1 MSTATS
7 TATANAT
14 VQDVLAIARLLPEAE
29 RQRLVELLNRGEDA
43 PLPEQATID
52 EAIELYL
59 ADACSLGRAAE
70 LAGVTRWDVM
80 DRMKECDIQII
91 ITGHRTAEEI
101 DTMAREWEHEG
112 IL

>member
-7 TATANAT
+7 TAT
-14 VQDVLAIARLLPEAE
+14 VQDVLAIALWLPDAD
-29 RQRLVELLNRGEDA
+29 RQRLAELLNRDENA
-43 PLPEQATID
+43 PLPEHASLD

-59 ADACSLGRAAE
+59 VDACSLGRAAE

-80 DRMKECDIQII
+80 DRMNERDIPLII
-91 ITGHRTAEEI
+91 AGDETAAEMDAKAEQ
-101 DTMAREWEHEG
+101 MRREG